1 MIPLLV
7 VPTLTRHDLL
17 TRMLASVDCPVDHLV
32 VIDNSG
38 RGLDLPDGPWGE
50 ATVLRMP
57 CNFGV
62 AASWNLAVRM
72 GHREQW
78 VMVASDDVT
87 FPSGALAGFAEASS
101 EDRLV
106 VSATWPHWCAFTIGM
121 RVVQTVGLF
130 DEGYYPAYFED
141 TEYERRMGGHGVSL
155 THGPAVGHDN
165 ASTLNSK
172 GAEFPVRNKVS
183 HAANAALY
191 ASGVQHG
198 FDPYR
203 WRRQSWI

>member
-1 MIPLLV
+1 MIPMLV

-17 TRMLASVDCPVDHLV
+17 AGMLATLDCPVGHLV

-38 RGLDLPDGPWGE
+38 AGVDLPDGPWEQG
-50 ATVLRMP
+50 TVLRMP

-62 AASWNLAVRM
+62 AASWNLAIRM
-72 GHREQW
+72 GHREPW

-87 FPSGALAGFAEASS
+87 FPAGALAGFADVSG

-106 VSATWPHWCAFTIGM
+106 VSGTWPHWCAFTIGM

-130 DEGYYPAYFED
+130 DEGYFPAYFED
-141 TEYERRMGGHGVSL
+141 TEYERRMGGQRV
-155 THGPAVGHDN
+155 THGPEVGHDN
-165 ASTLNSK
+165 ASTLNTPGRKFGAQNTATYRSNKALFESGK
-172 GAEFPVRNKVS
+172 G
-183 HAANAALY
+183 
-191 ASGVQHG
+191 HG

-203 WRRQSWI
+203 WRAQAWV